1 MEVAKTRKQIE
12 LQNVQQRA
20 VEQNQRIEDTM
31 FINKLTKE
39 NQKLDLDE
47 KMSETEERRRQILN
61 SRVTA
66 LKQQRE
72 AADYKRL
79 QLDEEN

>member
-1 MEVAKTRKQIE
+1 MFEKARSRREQVQEKMLKELENRRQTLQQKLEVAQTRKQIE

-47 KMSETEERRRQILN
+47 KMSEI
-61 SRVTA
+61 
-66 LKQQRE
+66 
-72 AADYKRL
+72 
-79 QLDEEN
+79 

>member
-1 MEVAKTRKQIE
+1 
-12 LQNVQQRA
+12 
-20 VEQNQRIEDTM
+20 M

-66 LKQQRE
+66 LKQQNQ
-72 AADYKRL
+72 AADNKRL
-79 QLDEEN
+79 QLDEENQSRL